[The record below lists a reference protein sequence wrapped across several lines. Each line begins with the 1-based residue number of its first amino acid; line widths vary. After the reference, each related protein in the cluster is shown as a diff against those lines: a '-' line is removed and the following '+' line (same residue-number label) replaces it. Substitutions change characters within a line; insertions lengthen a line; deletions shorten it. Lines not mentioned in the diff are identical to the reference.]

1 MLIGMR
7 PLFPAAALMLAL
19 LSPTQSAADPVRLTL
34 DRDHAVGERYTV
46 TGETFITQE
55 MRQHVD
61 GTLTEESW
69 LESELNITGVAEV
82 LEINAA
88 GGVTRLAL
96 TVGEYDIEINDE
108 GIELQQDR
116 RIIASV
122 VDGDTVFAYE
132 NGDTIEGDLAE
143 LIDMFLEDLID
154 EDGDGGDADTMMNLE
169 QPRSAGEK
177 WEMNHQAM
185 AADATEKGELLM
197 AAEDMQSEVHF
208 VEVNNN
214 NDFGEAMAVLR
225 MSMRVSDFTFAA
237 GQFPDWLKIEES
249 QIEMEGSGMIPVD
262 PTGQKGHHETEM
274 EMVLLARGKV
284 PGQNVT
290 VQVEVEGERGSS
302 VTFGDID

>member
-46 TGETFITQE
+46 TGETYITQE

-61 GTLTEESW
+61 GTLTEESS

-132 NGDTIEGDLAE
+132 NGDAIEGDLAE

-169 QPRSAGEK
+169 QPRSAGDK

-262 PTGQKGHHETEM
+262 PTGHKGHHETEM